1 MITGPHGIHVCMVFE
16 VLGHNLLKFIIESNY
31 EGIPLLNVKV
41 IIKQVLEGL
50 DYLHSKCSIIHTDIK
65 PENVLVVAEEE
76 VVTGLAGEAVH
87 HYRHDLDLPVS
98 AVSAAPGGAGVNK
111 RNKNKTVKV
120 GTGVRCGE
128 KCLDNLN
135 NNIISRDHSIRGQ
148 TTNTRRQVGA
158 KLGDTIV
165 CDINS
170 RSTFLTT
177 DR

>member
-65 PENVLVVAEEE
+65 PENVLVVAEED

-87 HYRHDLDLPVS
+87 HYRHDLELPVS
-98 AVSAAPGGAGVNK
+98 AVSATPGGTRVNK

-120 GTGVRCGE
+120 ETGVRCGE

-135 NNIISRDHSIRGQ
+135 NNIISPENTIRGQ
-148 TTNTRRQVGA
+148 TTNFRRQVGA

-165 CDINS
+165 FVINS
-170 RSTFLTT
+170 SSTFLTT